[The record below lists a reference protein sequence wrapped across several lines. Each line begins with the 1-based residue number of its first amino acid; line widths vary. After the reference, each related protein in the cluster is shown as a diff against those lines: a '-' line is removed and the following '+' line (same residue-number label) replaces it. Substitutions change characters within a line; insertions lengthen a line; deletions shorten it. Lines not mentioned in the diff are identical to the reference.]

1 MTKQSK
7 TLLLIFTILILLG
20 GVVLP
25 WSRIGQLLNRFYT
38 LLTMPVYDA
47 PIVQDEAEI
56 NLIFLHHSTGRALI
70 AQGNVRPLLTAE
82 GYQFWDHDYNDIGLT
97 TPDGTLA
104 HASYKIPG
112 RLGMGNT
119 DVDGLAALLQQ
130 PVTNPPQNAFSR
142 LLQHDVII
150 LKSCFPNSA
159 ITDDDMLQRFQDSYE
174 QMRDVV
180 QEHPD
185 HLFILLTSPPLHPL
199 ATTPDEAARARQMA
213 DWLVSDTTFTK
224 PQNLF
229 VFDFLDLLADSDQN
243 TLQGIYQKAPTEPDS
258 HPNQEANET
267 IGPQFVTFVDMAI
280 ETYREP

>member
-7 TLLLIFTILILLG
+7 TLLLILTILILLG

-25 WSRIGQLLNRFYT
+25 WPRIGQLLTRFYT
-38 LLTMPVYDA
+38 LLSMPVYDA
-47 PIVQDEAEI
+47 PIIKDEAQT
-56 NLIFLHHSTGRALI
+56 NLIFLHHSTGRGLI
-70 AQGNVRPLLTAE
+70 AQGNVRSLLSAE
-82 GYQFWDHDYNDIGLT
+82 GYQFWDHDYNNIGLT

-104 HASYKIPG
+104 HANYKIPG

-119 DVDGLAALLQQ
+119 DVDGLVALLQQ
-130 PVTNPPQNAFSR
+130 PTTDPPQNAFSR

-159 ITDDDMLQRFQDSYE
+159 ITDDDMLQQFQDSYE
-174 QMRDVV
+174 EMREVV
-180 QEHPD
+180 REHPE
-185 HLFILLTSPPLHPL
+185 HLFIILTSPPLHPL

-213 DWLVSDTTFTK
+213 DWLVSDRTFAK
-224 PQNLF
+224 PPNLF
-229 VFDFLDLLADSDQN
+229 VFDFFDLLADSDQN
-243 TLQGIYQKAPTEPDS
+243 TLQVTYQKAPTEPDS
-258 HPNQEANET
+258 HPNREANET